1 MANVDVVAQLID
13 QKFPDY
19 EPIIPKKHDTRT
31 VMNTADMLKACRQA
45 GIFARDSL
53 DTVRLTVKPGEE
65 LEPGKV
71 KVTAR
76 ADATGDNES
85 ELEATV
91 NGDGVEIG
99 FNVKYLIEALAAID
113 TPQVALE
120 TTAPQR
126 PGVIRAIGDEQF
138 MHLIMPMHLPRS

>member
-1 MANVDVVAQLID
+1 
-13 QKFPDY
+13 
-19 EPIIPKKHDTRT
+19 
-31 VMNTADMLKACRQA
+31 
-45 GIFARDSL
+45 
-53 DTVRLTVKPGEE
+53 
-65 LEPGKV
+65 
-71 KVTAR
+71 
-76 ADATGDNES
+76 
-85 ELEATV
+85 V